1 MCVTQYDCI
10 YQPPSRSSMGLF
22 QILELIVMG
31 VCGLLCAGNL
41 IEIINSKSSANN
53 VVLILTIVGDVLVVA
68 GLVLVFIGLFCPCQ
82 PSNLRTGIICF
93 VVGSIIFAVA
103 IGLLFWAKA
112 EAKKGKTLG
121 GILTIIVGVI
131 MIFTGSLVNLILG
144 IAFIVMAIAYFAAL
158 KSKK

>member
-53 VVLILTIVGDVLVVA
+53 VVLILTIVGDIFVVA

-103 IGLLFWAKA
+103 ILLPIF
-112 EAKKGKTLG
+112 KGGSVLVTQ
-121 GILTIIVGVI
+121 ILQ
-131 MIFTGSLVNLILG
+131 LILL
-144 IAFIVMAIAYFAAL
+144 ILLAYVLWIQAGRV
-158 KSKK
+158 

>member
-31 VCGLLCAGNL
+31 VCGILCAGNL
-41 IEIINSKSSANN
+41 IECMNNKSSVNNN
-53 VVLILTIVGDVLVVA
+53 VVLILTIVGDIFVVA

-103 IGLLFWAKA
+103 ILLPIF
-112 EAKKGKTLG
+112 KGGSVLVTQ
-121 GILTIIVGVI
+121 ILQ
-131 MIFTGSLVNLILG
+131 LILL
-144 IAFIVMAIAYFAAL
+144 ILLAYVLWIQAGRV
-158 KSKK
+158 

>member
-53 VVLILTIVGDVLVVA
+53 VVLILTIGGDVLVVA
-68 GLVLVFIGLFCPCQ
+68 GLVLVLIGLFCPCQ
-82 PSNLRTGIICF
+82 GNNLRTGIICF
-93 VVGSIIFAVA
+93 VVGAIVFAVA
-103 IGLLFWAKA
+103 ILFP
-112 EAKKGKTLG
+112 LFRG
-121 GILTIIVGVI
+121 GSVLVTQ
-131 MIFTGSLVNLILG
+131 IFQLVLLILL
-144 IAFIVMAIAYFAAL
+144 AYVLWIQAGRV
-158 KSKK
+158 